1 MIVSFLIGIIITFLL
16 ALSFLFF
23 VNAKGTSSLPPMQ
36 QTDERKTF
44 NSLTF
49 GESGRVEAKVLFT
62 DRPKDGGNK
71 VCGYIFWTCML
82 VQLVVGVVIVVMG
95 NAQLVPDGVC
105 PDGLEPLVD
114 IGYATNIPGYCVP
127 EDFRQDVADCY
138 AANKDNHHSSYD
150 FFTDEGNG
158 FERRLQVG
166 QPLKQGRILME
177 RTADGKVAASIKHD
191 LFSALHMHQF
201 RSMARPAARK
211 LQDARSLM
219 DMWGGFEEYI
229 QVPAVMFLCVA
240 AAVPLWLGLL
250 RVFTASVVWGTLLLN
265 LAFIVY
271 FAVRGEVNAMLLV
284 VAGVYVCLLAFF
296 RKKIKAAIDI
306 IKIAMKGLQETPSVF
321 AACSVCFLM
330 YATYIA
336 FWEISIIAS
345 AGVLQLV
352 ENPGQTIYDWPP
364 ACELK
369 QPEFVNIFR
378 NILIWSFIPTTFFF
392 LNASLCCCATGI
404 GAWYFHADDP
414 QRPRSPAFVG
424 LKWAFFDSTGPVF
437 AASMIQYVVHEIRKL
452 CTRSCVIP
460 CDPVWLTLRIL
471 WCFIERSVQAF
482 TKFMLL
488 GHIFHGGGVIRTAK
502 NSYQVLK
509 NNLGQ
514 ALTTDMVSHT
524 VVSWSLIL
532 FSVGFGVGA
541 CAWMDS
547 QVGEGLFAGGL
558 GWVDQMGI
566 STDIVVVAVCLLFT
580 FFASYPLFSLVVII
594 GFAQGALTGGDD
606 NFMVGIFTGVFFSA
620 ITSIIFRFVGRIV
633 HNCTDV
639 IMYCVA
645 LEKETG
651 QKQERFE
658 EVYNVLKDQIGQGTA
673 TNDAGA
679 IAQGREVAAP
689 VPAQA
694 QGGGFCT
701 NCGAKRDAGAAF
713 CTSCGAKA
721 PGPTEEIPM

>member
-23 VNAKGTSSLPPMQ
+23 VNAKGTSSLAPMQ
-36 QTDERKTF
+36 QSEERKTF

-105 PDGLEPLVD
+105 PEGLEPLID
-114 IGYATNIPGYCVP
+114 IGFATNIPGYCVP
-127 EDFRQDVADCY
+127 ADFKQDVADCY
-138 AANKDNHHSSYD
+138 AANKDNHHSTDFYD
-150 FFTDEGNG
+150 DLFTDEGNG

-191 LFSALHMHQF
+191 LYSALHMHQF

-250 RVFTASVVWGTLLLN
+250 RMFTASVVWGTLLLN

-284 VAGVYVCLLAFF
+284 VAGVYVLLLAFF
-296 RKKIKAAIDI
+296 HKKVKTAIDI

-345 AGVLQLV
+345 AGVLELV

-437 AASMIQYVVHEIRKL
+437 AASLIQYVVHEIRKL
-452 CTRSCVIP
+452 CTRNCFCP
-460 CDPVWLTLRIL
+460 CDPVWLTFRIL

-514 ALTTDMVSHT
+514 VLTTDMVSHT

-532 FSVGFGVGA
+532 FSVGFGVAA

-558 GWVDQMGI
+558 MWVGQLGI
-566 STDIVVVAVCLLFT
+566 PPDIVVVAVCLLFT
-580 FFASYPLFSLVVII
+580 FFASYPLFSLVVVI
-594 GFAQGALTGGDD
+594 GFCQGLISGLGKNHVIGLLTG
-606 NFMVGIFTGVFFSA
+606 IFFSS
-620 ITSIIFRFVGRIV
+620 ITSIIFNFVGKIV
-633 HNCTDV
+633 HNSTDV
-639 IMYCVA
+639 IMYCLA
-645 LEKETG
+645 LEMETG
-651 QKQERFE
+651 KDQERLGNLYK
-658 EVYNVLKDQIGQGTA
+658 VMKDQIPTGE
-673 TNDAGA
+673 TNAGA
-679 IAQGREVAAP
+679 VAQGKEVAPGQASS
-689 VPAQA
+689 PAQA
-694 QGGGFCT
+694 
-701 NCGAKRDAGAAF
+701 
-713 CTSCGAKA
+713 
-721 PGPTEEIPM
+721 